1 MSRLMIALF
10 VAAGLAFAV
19 PGAAQTYSPK
29 TTSTPMS
36 KDNDALAQKNA
47 DAQHKI
53 EAWRH
58 YNEARPQSAL
68 ARSTPR

>member
-1 MSRLMIALF
+1 MIALF

-19 PGAAQTYSPK
+19 PGAAQMYSPK

-53 EAWRH
+53 DKDACSSLSG
-58 YNEARPQSAL
+58 NANAT
-68 ARSTPR
+68 A